1 MSRKLLYFLSFIF
14 FLCITANVS
23 NADLIAYW
31 PFDEG
36 AGEVA
41 TDVVGGAEAVMT
53 DIDWVAGQSG
63 GSAAESTRGGDE
75 ILVDPAPTPTTQDL
89 SIAWWMVDTYDS
101 WHTMMNK
108 SETSSTAGYAIL
120 LRPTAEDSPLRF
132 RIGGFQAYGGWGTEC
147 RVPGGAYNDGEWTH
161 VVCTYDNAVD
171 TASIYINGLLPE
183 YAANNPK
190 VGGIAGP
197 TGYCEGL
204 NDPAQPLYMVGQ
216 REAFGGTIDEVAIWD
231 HALTAAEVLE
241 VLAKGPKAMDP
252 GQASR
257 PTPADEAGDIPRD
270 LTLSWTSGKT
280 TVARDVFL
288 GTSMDDVNDAS
299 VADPLGTTVG
309 QDLNVTEWN
318 PGRLEFGQTYYWR
331 VDEANGSPDNTV
343 FKGNIWSLSTEP
355 YSYPIETVTAT
366 ASSEQ
371 DNTMVP
377 ANTVNGSG
385 LDELDQ
391 HGTSEKDMWLSAGEA
406 SPWIQ
411 FEFDMAYKVD
421 QMWVW
426 NSNQVIEVF
435 MGLGAKDVT
444 VEFSTDGEAWTALE
458 GGAQFN
464 QAPGNATYTHNT
476 VVDLGGVLA
485 KYVKLTINSSWGV
498 MPNTGLSEVR
508 FFYIPT
514 FAREAV
520 PADGAANV
528 DPAAL
533 LTWRAGREAASHQ
546 VYLGTDPQALPLVAT
561 TDDSSYAATQ
571 LDYDTSYY
579 WQVVEVNEA
588 EDPTSY
594 ASAIWSF
601 STAPYGI
608 VDDFEGYDDDCN
620 RIFFG
625 WTDGLGHNGG
635 DDLEDCDVPPYN
647 GNGTGSIVGNASSPF
662 AEKTIF
668 RSGRQSMPLSYE
680 GMSETTL
687 MLGGQD
693 WTGNNIQSLSVH
705 FHGAA
710 GNTGQLYVKIDNTK
724 LIYDGAPDALS
735 TAAWLAWNIDLSTTG
750 ANLTN
755 VGEIT
760 IGVENGS
767 GMLYID
773 DIRLYPKLG
782 ELITPADPGT
792 ANLVGAWDLN
802 EGSGSTV
809 TDSSGNG
816 YNGTIVDAAWD
827 AGQDGSALLFNG
839 TSAYV
844 NIDGFKGI
852 TAVDGVQQAFT
863 VSNWIKTEYGE
874 GEMVTWGTNAAPE
887 RLTWRINAD
896 TLRTEHGGGNIRGN
910 TVVSDN
916 EWHHVA
922 LTVTEGASLRVPAI
936 VIYLDGQADMILPAT
951 GSDTA
956 YNLIPDLDVRIGMGG
971 PTGGR
976 FFTGLIDEVMI
987 FDRAL
992 DASEIMW
999 LAGKTSPIHKP
1010 F

>member
-1 MSRKLLYFLSFIF
+1 
-14 FLCITANVS
+14 VS

-36 AGEVA
+36 AGDVA
-41 TDVVGGAEAVMT
+41 VDVVGGAEAVLT

-63 GSAAESTRGGDE
+63 GSAAESTRGTDQ
-75 ILVDPAPTPTTQDL
+75 ILADPGPTPTTEDL

-108 SETSSTAGYAIL
+108 SETSSTAGYSIL

-132 RIGGFQAYGGWGTEC
+132 RIGGFQAYGGWGAEC

-161 VVCTYDNAVD
+161 VVCTYDSAVD
-171 TASIYINGLLPE
+171 TASIYINGVLPE
-183 YAANNPK
+183 NGNNNPK
-190 VGGIAGP
+190 VGGIAGA

-204 NDPAQPLYMVGQ
+204 NDPAQPLYIVGQ
-216 REAFGGTIDEVAIWD
+216 RETYGGTVDEVAIWD
-231 HALTAAEVLE
+231 HALTPEEV
-241 VLAKGPKAMDP
+241 VDIFAKGPQALDP
-252 GQASR
+252 GQAAR
-257 PTPADEAGDIPRD
+257 PTPQDEADDIPRD
-270 LTLSWTSGKT
+270 LTLTWVPGQNAVT
-280 TVARDVFL
+280 RDVFL
-288 GTSMDDVNDAS
+288 GISFEDANAAS
-299 VADPLGTTVG
+299 VADPVGTTVG
-309 QDLNVTEWN
+309 QDLSDTEWD
-318 PGRLEFGQTYYWR
+318 PGRLAFGQTYYWR
-331 VDEANGSPDNTV
+331 VDEANGPPDNTV
-343 FKGNIWSLSTEP
+343 FKGNIWSFTTEP

-366 ASSEQ
+366 ASSQQ
-371 DNTMVP
+371 DATMVP
-377 ANTVNGSG
+377 ENTVNGSG
-385 LDELDQ
+385 LNELDQ
-391 HGTSEKDMWLSAGEA
+391 HDTSEKQMWLSAGDA

-411 FEFDMAYKVD
+411 FEFDEAYKVHE
-421 QMWVW
+421 MWVW
-426 NSNQVIEVF
+426 NSNQVIESF

-444 VEFSTDGEAWTALE
+444 VAFSTDGETWTTLE
-458 GGAQFN
+458 GDTQFA
-464 QAPGNATYTHNT
+464 QAPGSVTYTHNT

-485 KYVKLTINSSWGV
+485 KYVKLTINSNWGV

-514 FAREAV
+514 FAREPE
-520 PADGAANV
+520 PADSAVNV
-528 DPAAL
+528 DPAVVL
-533 LTWRAGREAASHQ
+533 SWRAGREAASHQ
-546 VYLGTDPQALPLVAT
+546 VYLGTDPQDLTLVAT
-561 TDDSSYAATQ
+561 TSDSSYAATE
-571 LDYDTSYY
+571 LDYDSSYY
-579 WQVVEVNEA
+579 WQIVEVNEA
-588 EDPTSY
+588 EDPSTY
-594 ASAIWSF
+594 ASPIWGF
-601 STAPYGI
+601 DTAPYGI
-608 VDDFEGYDDDCN
+608 VDGFEAYDDDCQ

-635 DDLEDCDVPPYN
+635 DEVEDCEVAPYN

-662 AEKTIF
+662 AEKTVVH
-668 RSGRQSMPLSYE
+668 SGRQSMPLEYE
-680 GMSETTL
+680 GAVSETTL
-687 MLGGQD
+687 TLDAQD
-693 WTGNNIQSLSVH
+693 WTAGNIQSLSLH

-724 LIYDGAPDALS
+724 VLYDGDPASLGY
-735 TAAWLAWNIDLSTTG
+735 AAWMAWNIDLSTTG
-750 ANLTN
+750 ANLTS
-755 VGEIT
+755 VRELT
-760 IGVENGS
+760 IGIENGS
-767 GMLYID
+767 GMLYVD
-773 DIRLYPKLG
+773 DIRLYPMVG
-782 ELITPADPGT
+782 ELITPTDPGN
-792 ANLVGAWDLN
+792 ANLVGAWDFN

-816 YNGTIVDAAWD
+816 RNGTIVDAVWGT
-827 AGQDGSALLFNG
+827 GQDGAALMFNG
-839 TSAYV
+839 ASAYV

-874 GEMVTWGTNAAPE
+874 GEMVTWGASPATE

-922 LTVTEGASLRVPAI
+922 LVATEGANLRVPAV
-936 VIYLDGQADMILPAT
+936 VIYLDGQADMILAGT

-956 YNLIPDLDVRIGMGG
+956 YNLTADLDVRIGMGG

-992 DASEIMW
+992 DAGELMW
-999 LAGKTSPIHKP
+999 LAGRTAPIHKP